1 MGNGKCPTTTATEC
15 TGKKGGGGR
24 RHSPLLTFNFQFLK
38 FTLLSRYIIKEIVS
52 PFFICL
58 FVFTS
63 ILFLIRSLQLTSLI
77 INKNIPPMDIV
88 FLFSCIIPPFLEI
101 AIPMSLLISVII
113 AFSRLS
119 ADSEIIVMRATGINL
134 NKLAVPTFFFGIACA
149 AAALCISCWLSPY
162 ANAKFNQGIF
172 EIAKTKA
179 SAGIIPGVF
188 NELGDIT
195 VYAKNIDQDSK
206 KLSGIIIG
214 DRKDSK
220 NPRTF
225 IANYGDIIANDAQHS
240 IIFRLYNG
248 IINEGFL
255 AEPKITSFSVTSI
268 NFSPDSIFG
277 SAGSRKNQK
286 PNEVSIGELITAI
299 KNFNADRERGE
310 NYWGTRRYLLTELN
324 RRLAVPLSCLGVA
337 LIALTL
343 GILPPRGTNQWGV
356 TGSIICGVLIILLYY
371 GTLAVCS
378 SFTERGEE
386 NYWAIWVPNLILY
399 SAAAFL
405 FVKIRSEK
413 WASVTGELSRFVHL

>member
-1 MGNGKCPTTTATEC
+1 MKL
-15 TGKKGGGGR
+15 
-24 RHSPLLTFNFQFLK
+24 PLLYK
-38 FTLLSRYIIKEIVS
+38 YIIREIKS

-58 FVFTS
+58 FVFTG
-63 ILFLIRSLQLTSLI
+63 ILFLIRSLQLVNLI
-77 INKNIPPMDIV
+77 INKNIPPLEVV
-88 FLFSCIIPPFLEI
+88 FLFSCIIPPFLEV
-101 AIPMSLLISVII
+101 AIPMALLISTII

-134 NKLAVPTFFFGIACA
+134 NKLAVPTFFWGVICA
-149 AAALCISCWLSPY
+149 VAALCISCWLAPY
-162 ANAKFNQGIF
+162 ANTKFNQGIF

-179 SAGIIPGVF
+179 SSGIIPGVF

-195 VYAKNIDQDSK
+195 IYAKNVDQDSK

-225 IANYGDIIANDAQHS
+225 IANYGDIVANDAQHS

-268 NFSPDSIFG
+268 GFSPDSIFG
-277 SAGSRKNQK
+277 NADDKKNQK
-286 PNEVSIGELITAI
+286 PNEVSITQLLTAI
-299 KNFNADRERGE
+299 KNFNPNNKLEE
-310 NYWGTRRYLLTELN
+310 NYWGSKVSLLTELN
-324 RRLAVPLSCLGVA
+324 KRLAVPLSCLGVV

-343 GILPPRGTNQWGV
+343 GILPPRGTAQWGV

-371 GTLAVCS
+371 GTLAVS
-378 SFTERGEE
+378 TSLTQQGKVT
-386 NYWAIWVPNLILY
+386 YWIIWLPNLILY
-399 SAAAFL
+399 STAAFF

-413 WASVTGELSRFVHL
+413 WASVTGALNRLWR

>member
-1 MGNGKCPTTTATEC
+1 MKL
-15 TGKKGGGGR
+15 
-24 RHSPLLTFNFQFLK
+24 PLLYK
-38 FTLLSRYIIKEIVS
+38 YIIREITS

-58 FVFTS
+58 FVFTG
-63 ILFLIRSLQLTSLI
+63 ILFLIRSLQLVNLI
-77 INKNIPPMDIV
+77 INKNIPPLEIV
-88 FLFSCIIPPFLEI
+88 FLFSCIIPQFLEI
-101 AIPMSLLISVII
+101 AIPMSLLISTII

-119 ADSEIIVMRATGINL
+119 TDSEIIVMRATGINL
-134 NKLAVPTFFFGIACA
+134 NKLAVPTFIFGTACTIT
-149 AAALCISCWLSPY
+149 ALCISCWLSPY
-162 ANAKFNQGIF
+162 SNAKFNQGIF

-277 SAGSRKNQK
+277 NADDKKNQK
-286 PNEVSIGELITAI
+286 PNEISITKLLSEI
-299 KNFNADRERGE
+299 KNFHINSAQGE
-310 NYWGTRRYLLTELN
+310 NYWGTKTYLLTELN
-324 RRLAVPLSCLGVA
+324 RRLAVPLSCLGVV

-343 GILPPRGTNQWGV
+343 GILPPRGTQQWGV

-371 GTLAVCS
+371 GTLAIS
-378 SFTERGEE
+378 TSFAERESVA
-386 NYWAIWVPNLILY
+386 YWIVWLPNLILY
-399 SAAAFL
+399 STAAFL

-413 WASVTGELSRFVHL
+413 WASVTGALNRIWK

>member
-1 MGNGKCPTTTATEC
+1 M
-15 TGKKGGGGR
+15 R
-24 RHSPLLTFNFQFLK
+24 LPLLHK
-38 FTLLSRYIIKEIVS
+38 YIVKEIVS

-63 ILFLIRSLQLTSLI
+63 ILFLIRSLQLVNLI
-77 INKNIPPMDIV
+77 INKNIPPLEIV
-88 FLFSCIIPPFLEI
+88 FLFSCIIPQFLEI

-134 NKLAVPTFFFGIACA
+134 DKLAVPTFFFGVACA
-149 AAALCISCWLSPY
+149 VTALCISCWLSPY
-162 ANAKFNQGIF
+162 SNAKFNQGIF

-179 SAGIIPGVF
+179 SAGIIPGIF

-268 NFSPDSIFG
+268 NFSPDSMFG
-277 SAGSRKNQK
+277 SAGGKKNQK
-286 PNEVSIGELITAI
+286 PNEVSVGELISAI
-299 KNFNADRERGE
+299 KNFDTNSERGE
-310 NYWGTRRYLLTELN
+310 NYWGTKRSLLAELHK
-324 RRLAVPLSCLGVA
+324 RLAVPLSCLGVA

-343 GILPPRGTNQWGV
+343 GILPPRGTGQWGV

-371 GTLAVCS
+371 GTLAVCTS
-378 SFTERGEE
+378 VMGQGD
-386 NYWAIWVPNLILY
+386 NGHWAIWIPNLILY
-399 SAAAFL
+399 GAAAFL

-413 WASVTGELSRFVHL
+413 WASVIDAWKN